1 MLDEMATNYIVT
13 FQDIATTEQINTY
26 IEQINGDGGTVI
38 NRFPDMI
45 ARGFT
50 ACITDSVRQKLQS
63 DPLID
68 CITPDTSN

>member
-1 MLDEMATNYIVT
+1 MPTNYVVI
-13 FQDIATTEQINTY
+13 FKDSATTEQINAY
-26 IEQINGDGGTVI
+26 VEQINANGGTVI

-50 ACITDSVRQKLQS
+50 ASIADSDFQKFQS

-68 CITPDTSN
+68 RVTPDTSN

>member
-1 MLDEMATNYIVT
+1 MATNHVVT
-13 FQDIATTEQINTY
+13 FQDSATTEQINAY

-50 ACITDSVRQKLQS
+50 ACIPDSVFQKLLS

-68 CITPDTSN
+68 SITPDTSN